1 MSEEKNEENIN
12 EPESLYFIN
21 DELKIYNSFE
31 KQEDDQRKHSAS
43 LTPLERLKQTVEL
56 IIRSYGYTR
65 ESLKNLETDNKVTI
79 TKRE

>member
-31 KQEDDQRKHSAS
+31 KQNVFVGHLPAFQ
-43 LTPLERLKQTVEL
+43 
-56 IIRSYGYTR
+56 
-65 ESLKNLETDNKVTI
+65 KNYKFSIHHL
-79 TKRE
+79 